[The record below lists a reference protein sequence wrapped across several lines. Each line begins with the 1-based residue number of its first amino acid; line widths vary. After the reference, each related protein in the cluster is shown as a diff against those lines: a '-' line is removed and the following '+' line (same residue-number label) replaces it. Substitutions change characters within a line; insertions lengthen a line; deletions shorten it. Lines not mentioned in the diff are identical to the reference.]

1 MNTSSTNTPYVSGN
15 GYFNRDRVAVI
26 TPSCGSN
33 NLLACA
39 ASVANQSLGNVRHY
53 ILINGAEHRAA
64 VERVLGEQLANVT
77 LLQLPEVAA
86 NANAGVNRP
95 RIYGA
100 APFLVNAEYV
110 AYLAEDNTYEP
121 GHLSSMVAVADHH
134 QLDWVYSLR
143 NIVSNNGEFICE
155 DNCDSLGFWGSWPS
169 VESHI
174 DPSCYLLNYNV
185 ALEATAIWNRTGN
198 PAENL
203 EPDKALCRWLIGHET
218 KGFTTGAYTVNH
230 RLNGSANSAGANYYR
245 YGNAEMDLIYKD
257 LPWRNPV
264 LEEIV
269 AIRERRRVNAKHGPV
284 REGVSAQLKRP
295 ARLFSPKGPCNG
307 CRGARHCVSCRNGT
321 IPNAPEEREA
331 VFANAS
337 DALFAAV

>member
-1 MNTSSTNTPYVSGN
+1 MNTSSNTSNVSNN
-15 GYFNRDRVAVI
+15 GYFNNDRVAVI
-26 TPSCGSN
+26 TPSIGSN
-33 NLLACA
+33 NLLSCVN
-39 ASVANQSLGNVRHY
+39 SVANQSLGNVRHY
-53 ILINGAEHRAA
+53 IFINGASHRTA
-64 VERVLGEQLANVT
+64 VERALGEQLENVT
-77 LLQLPEVAA
+77 LLQLPEVTGD
-86 NANAGVNRP
+86 AGVNSNQ
-95 RIYGA
+95 IYGA
-100 APFLVNAEYV
+100 APFLVNADYV
-110 AYLAEDNTYEP
+110 AYLAEDNFYEP

-134 QLDWVYSLR
+134 QLDWIYSLR
-143 NIVSNNGEFICE
+143 NIVGNNGEFICE

-169 VESHI
+169 VESQI
-174 DPSCYLLNYNV
+174 DPSCYLLKYNV

-198 PAENL
+198 SPENL
-203 EPDKALCRWLIGHET
+203 EPDKALCRWLISHET

-269 AIRERRRVNAKHGPV
+269 AIRERRRMNGKHAPA
-284 REGVSAQLKRP
+284 REGISTAPKRP
-295 ARLFSPKGPCNG
+295 ARLLSPKGACNG

-337 DALFAAV
+337 DVLFAAV